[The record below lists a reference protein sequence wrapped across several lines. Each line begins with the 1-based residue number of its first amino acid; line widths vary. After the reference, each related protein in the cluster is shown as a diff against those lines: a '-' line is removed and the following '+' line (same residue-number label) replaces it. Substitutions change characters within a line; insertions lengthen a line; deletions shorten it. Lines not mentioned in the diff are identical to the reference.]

1 MDRVL
6 GAARDTASA
15 ERAAAR
21 QRADLAASTL
31 AVEIER
37 ERERVA
43 TEIAAA
49 TAAQLSTIVEGARA
63 ECARFDAVIAAVLA
77 DLANRLA
84 ARLAALALEEAAS

>member
-6 GAARDTASA
+6 GAARDAARA

-21 QRADLAASTL
+21 HRADLAGATL
-31 AVEIER
+31 VVEIEH

-63 ECARFDAVIAAVLA
+63 ECARFDAVTAAVLA
-77 DLANRLA
+77 DLAHQLA
-84 ARLAALALEEAAS
+84 ARLAALALEETAS